1 MPARNASGVSTMG
14 MDGDRWL
21 SAKAAERRARTSYRY
36 RTDAVTLRE
45 AWRAAVEDIGYA
57 APGDWWTPGVDALT
71 RAIVQGRAPEPPA
84 AQLGRER
91 AAAGWTVE
99 PALGDLRV
107 LYRLLP
113 AGTPPPDVVTA
124 LVEAAGS
131 ADTST

>member
-1 MPARNASGVSTMG
+1 MG

-45 AWRAAVEDIGYA
+45 AWHAEVQEIGYA
-57 APGDWWTPGVDALT
+57 SPGDWWTPAVDALT

-99 PALGDLRV
+99 QALADLRV

-113 AGTPPPDVVTA
+113 SGTPPPDVATA

-131 ADTST
+131 AGTST

>member
-1 MPARNASGVSTMG
+1 MMG

-21 SAKAAERRARTSYRY
+21 PAKAAERRARTSYRY

-45 AWRAAVEDIGYA
+45 AWRAGVEGIGYP
-57 APGDWWTPGVDALT
+57 APGDWWTPAVDALT

-99 PALGDLRV
+99 QAVDDLRV

-131 ADTST
+131 AGTSR

>member
-1 MPARNASGVSTMG
+1 MG

-21 SAKAAERRARTSYRY
+21 SAKAAERRARTSYRH
-36 RTDAVTLRE
+36 RTDAVMLRE
-45 AWRAAVEDIGYA
+45 AWRAGVQEIGYA
-57 APGDWWTPGVDALT
+57 PPDDWWTPAVDALT

-99 PALGDLRV
+99 QALGDLRL

-131 ADTST
+131 EGTST